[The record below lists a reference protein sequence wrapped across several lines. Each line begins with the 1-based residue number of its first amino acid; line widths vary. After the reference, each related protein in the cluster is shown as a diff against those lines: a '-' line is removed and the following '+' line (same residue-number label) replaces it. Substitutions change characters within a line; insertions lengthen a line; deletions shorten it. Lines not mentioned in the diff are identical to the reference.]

1 MRYYNLPLVPV
12 HIAEMLISCKRYF

>member
-1 MRYYNLPLVPV
+1 MRDYNLPLVPA